1 MPLERDD
8 YDGPILPGSRWRQR
22 GLSGHGYDLVS
33 VLRVNDRSVQ
43 VVYEGGGHQAVSG
56 RAGRGTR
63 HKAGRR
69 FGIGIP
75 QFRHQFVLVSQPPRV
90 LVAEVTLVKAEAP
103 KPAPP
108 RSLGDYFQRR
118 RWVSSVMETMEGKD
132 IRRDTADHFS
142 APPDP
147 RDLLQ
152 SGPPQPALAAPA
164 AAAAEEESVLTVPP
178 ASEPT
183 EPVLPDEEMPALAPE
198 ASVAPVAP
206 EADPLDAFLDG
217 GRALVDDLD
226 RKIAVVGAQHAE
238 ASRVVATLEDALRSL
253 TTKRN
258 RIDGAVHAAIA
269 AALEIDEPA
278 PIAPDPPASP
288 SDPEAVVERPA
299 VAGTTRLANKNGY
312 VPQPGKVSQRDWV
325 LTRFAETGRLTVQGV
340 VAEFAEY
347 FGIPRDQAI
356 KNISSLMGYQ
366 MKAPNSKWPVPV
378 RTRMGEYAVA
388 REG

>member
-8 YDGPILPGSRWRQR
+8 YDGPILAGSRWRQR
-22 GLSGHGYDLVS
+22 GLAGHGYDLVS

-56 RAGRGTR
+56 KAGRGTR

-75 QFRHQFVLVSQPPRV
+75 QFRNQFVLVSQPPGV
-90 LVAEVTLVKAEAP
+90 LVAEITLVEAEAP
-103 KPAPP
+103 KPPPP
-108 RSLGDYFQRR
+108 RSVGDYFQRR
-118 RWVSSVMETMEGKD
+118 RWVSSVMETMEGAD
-132 IRRDTADHFS
+132 LRHEIADHFP
-142 APPDP
+142 APLDP
-147 RDLLQ
+147 GDLLQ
-152 SGPPQPALAAPA
+152 SGPAQPALAAPA
-164 AAAAEEESVLTVPP
+164 AEEAPVLTVPP

-183 EPVLPDEEMPALAPE
+183 EPVLPAEEMLALAPE

-238 ASRVVATLEDALRSL
+238 ASRVVASLEDALRSL

-278 PIAPDPPASP
+278 PIAPDPPATPASP

-378 RTRMGEYAVA
+378 RTRLGEYAVA